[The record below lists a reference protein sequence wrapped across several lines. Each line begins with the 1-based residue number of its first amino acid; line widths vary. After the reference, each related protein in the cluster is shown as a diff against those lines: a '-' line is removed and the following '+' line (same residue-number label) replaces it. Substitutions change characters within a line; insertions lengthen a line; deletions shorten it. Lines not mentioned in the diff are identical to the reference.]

1 MTFSHTLSMLPG
13 RRLKVAI
20 VATVAVLA
28 VPLFFSGIFST
39 QFLPHA
45 YCYVQ
50 QLPLITL
57 HVISDLLIWLSYL
70 TITCTLVYLVHKA
83 RYEIPFHWMFLA
95 FGLFIVACGFTHLM
109 EVITLWKPVYW
120 LSGYVKVITALA
132 SVTTAVALPP
142 LVPKIIALQ
151 RNAVLAERRRL
162 DLAVSNREL
171 ESFSYSVSHDLRAP
185 LRAINGFSRMV
196 LEEHGDQLG
205 AEGREDMERAL
216 AATVRMGELIDHLLM
231 FARTSREEMRVEP
244 IDMSAMARDIAAQ
257 LSASDAA
264 RDAQFAVAP
273 GLVVDGDRKL
283 LRVALENLLGN
294 AWKFTA
300 REPKAR
306 IELGAE
312 QENGRRVF
320 FVRDNGAG
328 FDMDYAEKL
337 FVPFERLHRI
347 EEFPGSGIGLATVL
361 KIVHRHGG
369 DIWAESQVNRG
380 ATFYFSL
387 QSLSGGA

>member
-1 MTFSHTLSMLPG
+1 MPVSQTLSMLPS
-13 RRLKVAI
+13 RRIQIAI
-20 VATVAVLA
+20 AVSVAVLA
-28 VPLFFSGIFST
+28 LPLFFSGIFST
-39 QFLPHA
+39 QFLPHV

-57 HVISDLLIWLSYL
+57 HVISDILIWLSYL

-142 LVPKIIALQ
+142 LVPRIIALQ

-162 DLAVSNREL
+162 DLSASNREL

-185 LRAINGFSRMV
+185 LRAINGFSLMV

-205 AEGREDMERAL
+205 AEGRKDMERVV

-231 FARTSREEMRVEP
+231 FAHTSRQEMCLEA

-257 LSASDAA
+257 LNASDAA
-264 RDAQFAVAP
+264 RDTQFVVAP
-273 GLVVDGDRKL
+273 GLVVNGDRKL

-300 REPKAR
+300 QQPKAR

-312 QENGRRVF
+312 QEKGRSVF

-328 FDMDYAEKL
+328 FDMKYAERL
-337 FVPFERLHRI
+337 FVPFERLHRT

-361 KIVHRHGG
+361 KIVRRHGG
-369 DIWAESQVNRG
+369 DVWAEGYVNRG

-387 QSLSGGA
+387 QSFSGGA